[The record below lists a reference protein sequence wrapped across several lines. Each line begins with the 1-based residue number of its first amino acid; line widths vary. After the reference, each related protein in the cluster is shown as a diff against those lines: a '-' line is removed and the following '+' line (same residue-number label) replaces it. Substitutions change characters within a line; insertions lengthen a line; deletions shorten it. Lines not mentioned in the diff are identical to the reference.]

1 MKPDRLFCCDGR
13 FVSVVEFRS
22 LVCCFR
28 QELPAATKFF
38 GFFGGC
44 IRGQEES
51 WSNQEE
57 GSQEEGC

>member
-1 MKPDRLFCCDGR
+1 MSAPCGNQ
-13 FVSVVEFRS
+13 V
-22 LVCCFR
+22 
-28 QELPAATKFF
+28 F

-57 GSQEEGC
+57 GSQEEGCKEGSTQEGCNQEEGSQEEGC